1 METKYA
7 IKIAARLSGLT
18 PYVIRSWEKRYG
30 VVEPERTDTNRR
42 LYSNE
47 DIELLRT
54 LRLLTEAGYSIGS
67 IAGMTFDALT
77 LLLGTTEEQKRGD
90 VRDEELQSHA
100 ALREELLQ
108 RSRQL
113 DGLGIERLLVEGSVR
128 FSHRTLLE
136 EIIVPFM
143 QDVGRSWKEG
153 SLRIAH
159 EHVASMAVSNVLTNL
174 LFGTAVPSEA
184 PTIVV
189 STPQGQLHELGALV
203 AANMAVLAG
212 WDVTWLGPDLPAE
225 EIAAS
230 ARDLR
235 ASAVLLSI
243 VYPPD
248 DPHVRRELADLVN
261 LLPADTALLIGGH
274 SAAGYS
280 ETIARIGATLLASVS
295 DLWESLD
302 ALQNEKSE
310 CFRPA

>member
-1 METKYA
+1 MQTKYG

-18 PYVIRSWEKRYG
+18 PFVIRSWEKRYA

-47 DIELLRT
+47 DIELLRM

-67 IAGMTFDALT
+67 IAGMPSDALR
-77 LLLGTTEEQKRGD
+77 LLLETTDERQRGHVSD
-90 VRDEELQSHA
+90 DDLRSHA
-100 ALREELLQ
+100 KLREELLE
-108 RSRQL
+108 RSKKL

-128 FSHRTLLE
+128 YSHRTLLE
-136 EIIVPFM
+136 SIIVPFM
-143 QDVGRSWKEG
+143 QDVGRSWQEG

-174 LFGTAVPSEA
+174 LFGTAVPPEA
-184 PTIVV
+184 PILVV
-189 STPQGQLHELGALV
+189 STPQGQQHEIGALV
-203 AANMAVLAG
+203 AANMSLLAG
-212 WDVTWLGPDLPAE
+212 WDVTWLGADLPAE

-230 ARDLR
+230 ARDLD

-248 DPHVRRELADLVN
+248 DPHVRRELSSLAN
-261 LLPADTALLIGGH
+261 MLPDDTALLIGGH
-274 SAAGYS
+274 SAAGYA
-280 ETIARIGATLLASVS
+280 ETILRSGAVLLDSVS

-302 ALQNEKSE
+302 RLQEQRGNCLQSI
-310 CFRPA
+310 

>member
-1 METKYA
+1 MDSKYG

-30 VVEPERTDTNRR
+30 IVDPERTDTNRR
-42 LYSNE
+42 RYSNE

-67 IAGMTFDALT
+67 IAGMTFDALK
-77 LLLGTTEEQKRGD
+77 LLLGTIEEQNRGTVSED
-90 VRDEELQSHA
+90 ELQSHA
-100 ALREELLQ
+100 TMREELLQ
-108 RSRQL
+108 RSKQL

-174 LFGTAVPSEA
+174 LFGTAVPTDA
-184 PTIVV
+184 PPIVV
-189 STPQGQLHELGALV
+189 STPQGQQHELGALV

-212 WDVTWLGPDLPAE
+212 WDATWLGPDLPAE

-230 ARDLR
+230 VRDLG
-235 ASAVLLSI
+235 ASVVLLSI

-248 DPHVRRELADLVN
+248 DPHVRRELTDLMN
-261 LLPADTALLIGGH
+261 LLPEGTALLIGGH

-280 ETIARIGATLLASVS
+280 ETITRIGATLLRSVA
-295 DLWESLD
+295 DLWDVLNGLRETE
-302 ALQNEKSE
+302 QH
-310 CFRPA
+310 CFS